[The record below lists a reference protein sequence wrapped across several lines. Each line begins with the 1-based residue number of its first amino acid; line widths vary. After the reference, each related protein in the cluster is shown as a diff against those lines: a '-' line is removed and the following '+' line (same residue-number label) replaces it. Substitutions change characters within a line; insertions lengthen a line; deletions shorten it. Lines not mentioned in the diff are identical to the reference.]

1 MKIRDISLFS
11 RGEVKNSE
19 AIENSRKR
27 DRITRKKKDKKMT
40 KERKQRRK
48 QMASGYY
55 V

>member
-27 DRITRKKKDKKMT
+27 DRITRKKKDKKM
-40 KERKQRRK
+40 KKLQRKRINE
-48 QMASGYY
+48 
-55 V
+55 